1 MVLNQAPLL
10 YNDFMQ
16 PVELPAAV
24 RRTARRFCMDLSRPL
39 VMVSGGPDSVA
50 LLCALVELRG
60 RPVVLHVD
68 HGLRGEESREDALFV
83 REMCERLG
91 VPCIVRTIELGGGN
105 VQEEARNERYRIAEE
120 ISDEEGLSTIATG
133 HTADD
138 VAETV
143 LLKLARGSGLRGL
156 SGIPPVRGR
165 VVRPLIENRRADVLT
180 YLSLLG
186 QPYRTDSTNLTSK
199 YARNR
204 VRLEILPVL
213 EDLYPGAV
221 DNIARAASLL
231 REDLEALEGLVN
243 GLIRRRGEE
252 VVVPLDELWKM
263 VPALRRHAIRRAY
276 ARLTSD
282 EGFLDS
288 VAVENVL
295 KVAGREGG
303 TRVVNL
309 PGGVVAACRIGE
321 EVAFYR
327 EAELFSGEKD
337 LRPGNEIEFAGWR
350 LEVREVR
357 VYDSED
363 AARREVAYLDASRGP
378 YRVRV
383 AREGDTIRQLGLG
396 GRKKVYKAMKDR
408 KVPRDLRHRMPVLVD
423 GQGRIAWIF
432 LGELGEEFGVGK
444 DTARALRVE
453 VKRIQ

>member
-1 MVLNQAPLL
+1 
-10 YNDFMQ
+10 MQ

-24 RRTARRFCMDLSRPL
+24 RQTARRFSMNLSRPL

-50 LLCALVELRG
+50 LLRALVELGG

-68 HGLRGEESREDALFV
+68 HGLRGEESRADALFV
-83 REMCERLG
+83 RDVGERLG

-105 VQEEARNERYRIAEE
+105 VQEEARNKRYRLAEE
-120 ISDEEGLSTIATG
+120 VSDEEGLSTIATG

-143 LLKLARGSGLRGL
+143 LLNLARGSGFRGL

-186 QPYRTDSTNLTSK
+186 QPYRMDSTNLTSK

-204 VRLEILPVL
+204 MRLEILPVL
-213 EDLYPGAV
+213 EDLYPGAG

-231 REDLEALEGLVN
+231 REGLEALEGLVT

-252 VVVPLDELWKM
+252 VVVQLDDLWKM
-263 VPALRRHAIRRAY
+263 SPALRRHAVRRAY
-276 ARLTSD
+276 ATLTAD
-282 EGFLDS
+282 GGFLDS
-288 VAVENVL
+288 VAVENIL
-295 KVAGREGG
+295 KVAGKEDG

-309 PGGVVAACRIGE
+309 PGGVIAACRIGE
-321 EVAFYR
+321 EIAFYR
-327 EAELFSGEKD
+327 EAEPFSGEKD
-337 LRPGNEIEFAGWR
+337 LRPDEEIEFAGWR
-350 LEVREVR
+350 LEVREVQG
-357 VYDSED
+357 YDSED
-363 AARREVAYLDASRGP
+363 AARREVAYLDASQGP

-408 KVPRDLRHRMPVLVD
+408 KVPKDLRHQMPVLVD
-423 GQGRIAWIF
+423 GQERVAWIF
-432 LGELGEEFGVGK
+432 LGELGEEFGIGT
-444 DTARALRVE
+444 DTARTLRVE
-453 VKRIQ
+453 VKRIR